1 MGFYYFYENH
11 RVEEIDYQT
20 FFNKWKNKDSFILVV
35 SKTKCPYCQL
45 YLPKVEDI
53 AKKYKI
59 KVYYVNTDNF
69 TADESNSFSSYIDYQ
84 GSTPTTVFITNGEEK
99 SKLSRIHGNVKYEKI
114 IEKFE
119 KQINLDENE
128 ANKLY
133 EIVMRIIGTEI
144 KNKLKHPFK
153 SQD

>member
-114 IEKFE
+114 IEKF
-119 KQINLDENE
+119 KK
-128 ANKLY
+128 AGY
-133 EIVMRIIGTEI
+133 I
-144 KNKLKHPFK
+144 K
-153 SQD
+153 

>member
-1 MGFYYFYENH
+1 MFIILTHCPHFCVYKSILTSIG
-11 RVEEIDYQT
+11 
-20 FFNKWKNKDSFILVV
+20 KKNK
-35 SKTKCPYCQL
+35 
-45 YLPKVEDI
+45 
-53 AKKYKI
+53 
-59 KVYYVNTDNF
+59 
-69 TADESNSFSSYIDYQ
+69 
-84 GSTPTTVFITNGEEK
+84 
-99 SKLSRIHGNVKYEKI
+99 EKI

-133 EIVMRIIGTEI
+133 EIVMRIICTEI

>member
-1 MGFYYFYENH
+1 MNKKRKKTSNKKIIILFIIFILVLITLGFYYFYENH

-114 IEKFE
+114 IEKF
-119 KQINLDENE
+119 KK
-128 ANKLY
+128 AGY
-133 EIVMRIIGTEI
+133 I
-144 KNKLKHPFK
+144 K
-153 SQD
+153 